1 MTTITTPATAADNS
15 LGSPPAAV
23 PNLEAIEPSATV
35 SPSPAIASLARDID
49 EARANQHRGKDVHA
63 MVELGRRLL
72 QLKAVLPHGQF
83 AKVVIEQIGLDDRVA
98 RRMMRAARLVGSEH
112 FLSLKMS
119 KSALAALLSLGDDT
133 LNALADGQ
141 TVRGYALQDFRAM
154 TVKQVR
160 EAVRAIKREDTAP
173 AGEVGA
179 TSAILRPGDRVE
191 SLHAGRLGEVVK
203 VYADASACIRWDD
216 GEPQEAGLGHER
228 MPRELLKKV
237 DGAKVAPAAAPAAVE
252 VEEIEVHAVPP
263 DPADTPPTPAVRPS
277 MAEREAYCEALF
289 GLLFGHADD
298 AALDEL
304 CDTMEAMLDTMA
316 SRRPRSA
323 LAQAWGDLFA
333 RFAVQGGV

>member
-15 LGSPPAAV
+15 LESPPAAV
-23 PNLEAIEPSATV
+23 PNLDVLEHGEAA
-35 SPSPAIASLARDID
+35 SPSPDTSSLARIVG
-49 EARANQHRGKDVHA
+49 EAHFYMERSKREGAPA
-63 MVELGRRLL
+63 IIEAGRRLI
-72 QLKAVLPHGQF
+72 QLKAMVRHGRFIELVAEQVGTSDSLARKAMRSARF
-83 AKVVIEQIGLDDRVA
+83 AGHEG
-98 RRMMRAARLVGSEH
+98 
-112 FLSLKMS
+112 FLSLRMS
-119 KSALAALLSLGDDT
+119 RSAMLELMLLGEDHLQ
-133 LNALADGQ
+133 ALADGQ
-141 TVRGYALQDFRAM
+141 TVHGYALQDFSGM
-154 TVKQVR
+154 TVKKVR
-160 EAVRAIKREDTAP
+160 EAVRAIKRADDL
-173 AGEVGA
+173 EVA
-179 TSAILRPGDRVE
+179 TGTLLRPGDRVE

-216 GEPQEAGLGHER
+216 GAPQEAGLGHER

-237 DGAKVAPAAAPAAVE
+237 DGAKVAPAAVE

-263 DPADTPPTPAVRPS
+263 DPAGGRRNFEPSERPS
-277 MAEREAYCEALF
+277 MAEREEYCEALF

-304 CDTMEAMLDTMA
+304 CNTMEAMLDTMA

>member
-1 MTTITTPATAADNS
+1 MTTITSSATAADNS
-15 LGSPPAAV
+15 LESPPAAV
-23 PNLEAIEPSATV
+23 PNLDVLEHGEAV
-35 SPSPAIASLARDID
+35 SPSPDTSSLARIVG
-49 EARANQHRGKDVHA
+49 EARFYMERSKREGAPA
-63 MVELGRRLL
+63 IIEAGRRLS
-72 QLKAVLPHGQF
+72 QLKAMVPHGRFIELVAEQVGTSDSLARKAMRIALF
-83 AKVVIEQIGLDDRVA
+83 AGHEGFLGL
-98 RRMMRAARLVGSEH
+98 RMSRSAMLELV
-112 FLSLKMS
+112 
-119 KSALAALLSLGDDT
+119 LLGEDHLQ
-133 LNALADGQ
+133 ALADGQ
-141 TVRGYALQDFRAM
+141 TVCGYALQDFSGM

-160 EAVRAIKREDTAP
+160 EAVRAIRRAEDL
-173 AGEVGA
+173 EVATGA
-179 TSAILRPGDRVE
+179 LLRPGDRVE
-191 SLHAGRLGEVVK
+191 SLHAGRQGEVVK

-228 MPRELLKKV
+228 MPRALLKKV

-263 DPADTPPTPAVRPS
+263 DPADTPPTPAARPS
-277 MAEREAYCEALF
+277 MAEREEYCEALF

-323 LAQAWGDLFA
+323 LAQAWGNLFA

>member
-1 MTTITTPATAADNS
+1 MAAKF
-15 LGSPPAAV
+15 
-23 PNLEAIEPSATV
+23 PSAEV
-35 SPSPAIASLARDID
+35 PILDALEHNEVAPSSPAIDALARAIG
-49 EARANQHRGKDVHA
+49 EARANQHQGKDVHA
-63 MVELGRRLL
+63 MVEFGRRLL
-72 QLKAVLPHGQF
+72 QIKAMVPHGQF
-83 AKVVIEQIGLDDRVA
+83 SKVVIEQIGLDDSVA
-98 RRMMRAARLVGSEH
+98 RRMMRAARLVGSEP
-112 FLSLKMS
+112 FLSLKVS
-119 KSALAALLSLGDDT
+119 KTVLAELLSLGDDT
-133 LNALADGQ
+133 LQALADGQ
-141 TVRGYALQDFRAM
+141 NVRGYALQDFRAM

-160 EAVRAIKREDTAP
+160 EAVRAIRRADDL
-173 AGEVGA
+173 EVATGA
-179 TSAILRPGDRVE
+179 LLRPADRVE

-228 MPRELLKKV
+228 MPRALLKKV
-237 DGAKVAPAAAPAAVE
+237 DGTKVAPAAAPAAVE

-263 DPADTPPTPAVRPS
+263 DPAGGRRTFEPSERPS
-277 MAEREAYCEALF
+277 MAEREEYCEALF